1 MQIINLNK
9 YTETGMPTTMALNKA
24 INEYEDNHPQI
35 SKIVMSQATLNK
47 MMNCPASDPIPMTSD
62 GVIGY
67 YDIYDI
73 VADDNMNEGYVKFY

>member
-9 YTETGMPTTMALNKA
+9 YTETGMPATMALNKA

-35 SKIVMSQATLNK
+35 SKIAMSQATLNK
-47 MMNCPASDPIPMTSD
+47 MMNCPISDPIPMTSD

-67 YDIYDI
+67 YDAYDI

>member
-1 MQIINLNK
+1 MQIINLNE
-9 YTETGMPTTMALNKA
+9 YIEMGMPATMALNKA
-24 INEYEDNHPQI
+24 INEYEDDHPQI

-47 MMNCPASDPIPMTSD
+47 MMDWTTSDPIPMTSD

-67 YDIYDI
+67 YDVYDI